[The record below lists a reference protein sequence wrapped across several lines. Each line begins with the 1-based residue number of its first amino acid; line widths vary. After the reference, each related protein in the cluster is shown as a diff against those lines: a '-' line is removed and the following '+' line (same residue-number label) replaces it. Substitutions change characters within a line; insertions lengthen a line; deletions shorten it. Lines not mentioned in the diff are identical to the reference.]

1 MDIPS
6 GSPSGESGNLQD
18 QQGAIALLSADVAV
32 TAATPV

>member
-18 QQGAIALLSADVAV
+18 QQGAIALHRADVAV
-32 TAATPV
+32 TAATTV